1 MNNPTPPTA
10 RYALNL
16 LLDITDRLLLLLRA
30 ADAGLGPG
38 LWGLPAGKIEPGET
52 PTQAAARELTEEIGA
67 GHEVELLRYVG
78 PLRDSYY
85 GGQYE
90 IHLFLQRWRRG
101 EVVLNHEHTAFAWVA
116 AEAFRDYPV
125 MDGIDEDI
133 AILGFWPRRHLN
145 AARIPDHLRD

>member
-1 MNNPTPPTA
+1 MTDPTPPTA

-16 LLDITDRLLLLLRA
+16 LLDAADRLLLLLRA

-52 PTQAAARELTEEIGA
+52 PAAAAARELAEEIGG

-90 IHLFLQRWRRG
+90 IHLFLQRWLRG
-101 EVVLNHEHTAFAWVA
+101 TVVLNHEHTAFAWVA
-116 AEAFRDYPV
+116 AEAFRHYPV

>member
-1 MNNPTPPTA
+1 MNTALPPTA

-16 LLDITDRLLLLLRA
+16 LLDDVDRLLLLHRA
-30 ADAGLGPG
+30 ADARLGPG

-52 PTQAAARELTEEIGA
+52 PAAAAARELEEEIGT

-90 IHLFLQRWRRG
+90 IHLFLQRWRTG
-101 EVVLNHEHTAFAWVA
+101 EVRLNHEHTAFAWVA
-116 AEAFRDYPV
+116 AEDLRHYPV

-133 AILGFWPRRHLN
+133 AILGFWPRHHLN

>member
-16 LLDITDRLLLLLRA
+16 LLDVTDRLLLLLRA
-30 ADAGLGPG
+30 TDAGLGPG
-38 LWGLPAGKIEPGET
+38 LWGLPAGKIEIGET
-52 PTQAAARELTEEIGA
+52 PAEAAARELVEEIGV
-67 GHEVELLRYVG
+67 GHEVALLRYVG

-90 IHLFLQRWRRG
+90 IHLFLKRWHRG

-116 AEAFRDYPV
+116 AEDFRRYPV